1 MSTGLPS
8 AKLPSGLRPLRHRSY
23 RLLAA
28 SLTLSLLG
36 AGLVIVSLAWQ
47 VVALGG
53 GPADLSLVTGAEAAG
68 LLVTALIGGVL
79 ADRIPQRRLLMTAQ
93 ATKATGLGVAAA
105 LSLAGVIQLWQLA
118 AVALV
123 SGIVDGI
130 YYPAYSALLPALVP
144 EGELL
149 AANGLEGVLRPMLM
163 QAIGPAAAGLIV
175 GTWSPGAALAVT
187 ATVVAGAVAW
197 LVVLPSTPVRRDN
210 LESSPTLAHLRRDLL
225 DGFAYLWRTPWLR
238 ATLAFASLLVLL
250 IMGPLDV
257 LLPFVIKGHG
267 GGPTDHALVLAAFGV
282 GGGLGA
288 AAMASARLP
297 RRYLTVMNLMW
308 GLGCLPMAGVGLTSS
323 VWVMAAG
330 AFVVGAAFEGATVIW
345 GTLLQRR
352 VPPELLGRVSSLDFF
367 VSLAFM
373 PVSMAMAGPVSAGIG
388 MNPTFLLAGLVPAAF
403 AVVAIVAARM
413 PADELAHP
421 LR

>member
-1 MSTGLPS
+1 MSIGLPS
-8 AKLPSGLRPLRHRSY
+8 ALRPLRHRSY

-68 LLVTALIGGVL
+68 LLVTALIGGVM
-79 ADRIPQRRLLMTAQ
+79 ADRIPQRRLLMLAQ
-93 ATKATGLGVAAA
+93 ATKAIGLGVAAA
-105 LSLAGVIQLWQLA
+105 LSLGGVIQLWQLA
-118 AVALV
+118 VVALV

-163 QAIGPAAAGLIV
+163 QAIGPAAAGLLV
-175 GTWSPGAALAVT
+175 GAWSPGGSLAVT
-187 ATVVAGAVAW
+187 AVVVAGAVAW
-197 LVVLPSTPVRRDN
+197 LVILPSTPVRRDDV
-210 LESSPTLAHLRRDLL
+210 EGAPTLAHLRRDLL

-238 ATLAFASLLVLL
+238 ATLGFASLLVLL

-282 GGGLGA
+282 GGGIGA

-373 PVSMAMAGPVSAGIG
+373 PVSMALAGPVSAGIG
-388 MNPTFLLAGLVPAAF
+388 MNPTFLLAGLVPTAC